1 MGSITE
7 LTPEQV
13 RTVYQQG
20 VDAVVAL
27 VEGLVTVIR
36 GLSSYLIRIPSH
48 ARYRGSRNDAFARC
62 GPDES
67 VCMIPLQHALIPD
80 FADAGNPRGL

>member
-1 MGSITE
+1 MMGSITE

-36 GLSSYLIRIPSH
+36 GLSSSTML
-48 ARYRGSRNDAFARC
+48 D
-62 GPDES
+62 
-67 VCMIPLQHALIPD
+67 
-80 FADAGNPRGL
+80 